1 MDISIQLHLIRIHY
15 QCIGA
20 IEILASAG
28 LDPLAQPT
36 NAKPAALDYNPAAPT
51 AIPPYEYGREY

>member
-1 MDISIQLHLIRIHY
+1 MLVGACGLVAKV
-15 QCIGA
+15 GA

-28 LDPLAQPT
+28 LDPLAQPS

-51 AIPPYEYGREY
+51 AIPYLYEYGRKY